1 MLTGILMSAPK
12 CRPPLIARAN
22 VAATFPKLL
31 FATVLVAAL
40 VAPVVA
46 RAAESNRFVSHED
59 TVSIVSKSD
68 GASSPTL
75 RLGLLF
81 RLSKGWHIYWKNAG
95 DAGSPPQLA
104 LTQPA
109 HVTTSA
115 FAWPAP
121 DWLVANGLGDYVV
134 SGTVLLP
141 FTVSLPQAVPAQGI
155 DLRGDAHWL
164 VCSAVICVPQQASF
178 NLHLPEGAASL
189 STEAR
194 LFASAH
200 EAEPRSSPF
209 ASAMSTSGLLTVTG
223 KGLGDSNVHAARF
236 FPDRPDAIVN
246 AAPQR
251 LSVQPSGF
259 SLALKPLKWS
269 PKEPLTGVLEIT
281 DGAGNTQALAVAPIF
296 TAPKPVPSAATLL
309 WSALG
314 ALLGGLLLNL
324 MPCVFP
330 VLAIKAL
337 SVVQLGSEA
346 RLAIRAQTLAY
357 TAGVVATMLIVGG
370 VLESLRAAGAQL
382 GWGFQFQSPAFVTFM
397 AWLVFMIGLNLAGV
411 FEFSSRFAGIGSALA
426 ARKGV
431 VGSFITGL
439 VAVGVATPCTAPF
452 MGTAIASALAGPTI
466 FGLCIFLFL
475 GIGMALPFLVIGFF
489 PRLGTLLPRPGKWM
503 EVLRQLL
510 AFPMFATV
518 IWLLWVVARQAGA
531 TGVLLALTGTM
542 LLGFALWLLR
552 FRGPILFAARLAVAV
567 GTLGLLPLIMPTLTV
582 GASLIP
588 GAIPYSAEKLA
599 SLRASGTPVFVDMS
613 AAWCI
618 TCLVNEHVALEN
630 GDVQAALRARHAVI
644 MTGDWTNRDPAITAY
659 LETQRRDGV
668 PLYAYYPPGHAAP
681 VVLPQ
686 ILTPSVVQQAL
697 RDNAG

>member
-1 MLTGILMSAPK
+1 VN
-12 CRPPLIARAN
+12 CR
-22 VAATFPKLL
+22 AAFAKLL
-31 FATVLVAAL
+31 FAMMLTGVLVAPA
-40 VAPVVA
+40 VA

-68 GASSPTL
+68 SASGPTL

-104 LTQPA
+104 LRQPA

-115 FAWPAP
+115 FDWPAP
-121 DWLVANGLGDYVV
+121 DWLVTNALGDYVV

-141 FTVSLPQAVPAQGI
+141 FTVSSPQAVPAQGI
-155 DLRGDAHWL
+155 DLRSDAHWL

-178 NLHLPEGAASL
+178 NLHLPEGAASP
-189 STEAR
+189 STEAG

-209 ASAMSTSGLLTVTG
+209 ASTISADGVLTVTG
-223 KGLGDSNVHAARF
+223 KGLGGSDVHTAHF
-236 FPDRPDAIVN
+236 FPDRPDAMVN

-251 LSVQPSGF
+251 LDVQPKGF
-259 SLALKPLKWS
+259 SLALKPLEWS

-281 DGAGNTQALAVAPIF
+281 DGAGNRQALTVAPIF
-296 TAPKPVPSAATLL
+296 TAAEPVLSTSNLL

-337 SVVQLGSEA
+337 SVVQLGGEA
-346 RLAIRAQTLAY
+346 RPAIRAQTLAY
-357 TAGVVATMLIVGG
+357 TAGVVLTMLIVGG
-370 VLESLRAAGAQL
+370 VLESLRAVGAQL
-382 GWGFQFQSPAFVTFM
+382 GWGFQLQSPAFVAFT
-397 AWLVFMIGLNLAGV
+397 AWLVFVIGLNLAGV
-411 FEFSSRFAGIGSALA
+411 FEFSSRFAGVGSTLA
-426 ARKGV
+426 AYKGL
-431 VGSFITGL
+431 VGSFVTGL
-439 VAVGVATPCTAPF
+439 VAVAVATPCTAPF
-452 MGTAIASALAGPTI
+452 MGAAIAFALAVPSL
-466 FGLCIFLFL
+466 FGLGVFFLL
-475 GIGMALPFLVIGFF
+475 GIGMALPFLLIGFF

-510 AFPMFATV
+510 AFPMFATAV
-518 IWLLWVVARQAGA
+518 WLLWVVARQAGA
-531 TGVLLALTGTM
+531 KGVLIALTGAVF
-542 LLGFALWLLR
+542 LSFALWLLR
-552 FRGPILFAARLAVAV
+552 FGGRIIFAMRLAVAA
-567 GTLGLLPLIMPTLTV
+567 GTLGLLPLITPAQAGGETLI
-582 GASLIP
+582 S
-588 GAIPYSAEKLA
+588 GAIPYSAPKLA
-599 SLRASGTPVFVDMS
+599 NLRASGTPVLVDMS

-618 TCLVNEHVALEN
+618 TCLVNERVALEN

-659 LETQRRDGV
+659 LEAQHRDGV
-668 PLYAYYPPGHAAP
+668 PLYVYYAPDHAAP

-686 ILTPSVVQQAL
+686 ILTPSLVQRAL
-697 RDNAG
+697 RDDAG